1 LPSDNKEITGVI
13 ITPEGKIDL
22 RNRSCKKIYDLKNKK
37 DKTPEEIASLKGYI
51 NEAKLILGREI

>member
-1 LPSDNKEITGVI
+1 MPSDNKEITGVI

-37 DKTPEEIASLKGYI
+37 DKTPEEIASLKGCI